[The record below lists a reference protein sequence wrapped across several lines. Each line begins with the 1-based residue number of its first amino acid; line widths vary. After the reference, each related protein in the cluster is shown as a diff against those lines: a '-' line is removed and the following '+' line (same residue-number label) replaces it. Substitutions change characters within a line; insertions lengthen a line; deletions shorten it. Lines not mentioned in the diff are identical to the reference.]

1 MLLIVGLGNPDKEYE
16 KTNHNIGFRV
26 LDGVVKELGT
36 SFDKKEVAKS
46 KIAVYGVGENKVIF
60 AKPQTYMNNSGL
72 AVKELVKKYNID
84 TKTQLVVVADDFDVA
99 EGTIRIRTKSGN
111 TTHNGIRSIKNEIG
125 TNEFIRVKVSIAPKP
140 EFVPVA
146 DFVLSKSVH
155 KSVKQSEEKA
165 IDAVK
170 ELALGG
176 SIEIVMGK
184 FSN

>member
-26 LDGVVKELGT
+26 LDQVVKSLGV
-36 SFDKKEVAKS
+36 SFEKKEVAKAQVA
-46 KIAVYGVGENKVIF
+46 IYGVGEKKVVF

-72 AVKELVKKYNID
+72 SVKELIKKYNID
-84 TKTQLVVVADDFDVA
+84 TKTQLVVVADDFDVT

-125 TNEFIRVKVSIAPKP
+125 TNGFIRVKVSIAPKP
-140 EFVPVA
+140 EFVPIA

-155 KSVKQSEEKA
+155 EAVKKSEEKA
-165 IDAVK
+165 AEAIK
-170 ELALGG
+170 QIALGEP
-176 SIEIVMGK
+176 IELVMGK